1 MSNRITRWRTQQGG
15 FTLIELLVVVL
26 IIGILASIAI
36 PAYMG
41 QKRKAQ
47 DTAAKSLL
55 RSGAIAAESYYTDN
69 QSFSTPPM
77 VPSLLA
83 GEEQNVGWQ
92 DPLAGGWIQAE
103 AAKGEVDVEVIGD
116 GYVLST
122 RSKTMT
128 IFSYARDANGAT
140 FKCSGTTRAATT
152 TSCTGTYSG
161 TW

>member
-1 MSNRITRWRTQQGG
+1 MSNRTPRSRTKQGG

-36 PAYMG
+36 PAFLG

-47 DTAAKSLL
+47 DAAAESLL

-69 QSFSTPPM
+69 QTFVGM

-83 GEEQNVGWQ
+83 AEEQNITWQ
-92 DPLAGGWIQAE
+92 DPAAGGWVQAN
-103 AAKGEVDVEVIGD
+103 AAKGQVDVEVIAN

-122 RSKTMT
+122 QSNTRTF
-128 IFSYARDANGAT
+128 FSYLRDANGAA
-140 FKCSGTTRAATT
+140 FRCSGTARASATAG
-152 TSCTGTYSG
+152 CVAPYAGG
-161 TW
+161 W